1 MAWFTKL
8 LPKKK
13 INISELEWEKERERK
28 RIAAE
33 RAALGFSDSAEEAD
47 EDDVCDEN
55 GEYPVLERDIFP
67 ERIVCPDCGY
77 VTFEGKERCS
87 RCGRE
92 L

>member
-33 RAALGFSDSAEEAD
+33 RAALGLAEPETEED
-47 EDDVCDEN
+47 EEDVCDEN

-67 ERIVCPDCGY
+67 ELSLTTSRGL
-77 VTFEGKERCS
+77 RCTRTAVLS
-87 RCGRE
+87 HS
-92 L
+92 

>member
-33 RAALGFSDSAEEAD
+33 RAALGLAEPEAEEED
-47 EDDVCDEN
+47 ECDRN